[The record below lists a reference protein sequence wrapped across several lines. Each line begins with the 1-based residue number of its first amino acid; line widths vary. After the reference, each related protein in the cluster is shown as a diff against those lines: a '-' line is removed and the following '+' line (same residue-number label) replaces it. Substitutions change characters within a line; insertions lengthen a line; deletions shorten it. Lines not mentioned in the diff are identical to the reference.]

1 VRSDAGFDVRR
12 TAVAP
17 GRARVYDDAEWQG
30 ALVIVERGAIE
41 LEAVSGSLH
50 RFARGDVLWL
60 AGLALHAL
68 HNRGHEPAVLVVVT
82 RRDEFSAGSGS
93 YVRPPR

>member
-1 VRSDAGFDVRR
+1 M
-12 TAVAP
+12 AVAP
-17 GRARVYDDAEWQG
+17 GRARAYDDAEWRG

-41 LEAVSGSLH
+41 LEAVGGSLH

-68 HNRGHEPAVLVVVT
+68 HNRGREQAVLVAIT
-82 RRDEFSAGSGS
+82 RADEFSEGRGS
-93 YVRPPR
+93 YVRPRR